1 MTNIFAKDIM
11 TKNPMTVTKDMI
23 VKDLADLLAKKNI
36 GGAPV
41 VDDSGRVI
49 GIVSESDLVVRDAR
63 IHYPTYIHLLDGF
76 IYWPSSVAKFNEEFK
91 KALGSTV
98 GDIMSEDVVKVA
110 PDATLEDLATM
121 VVDKE
126 IDRLPI
132 VDADGKLLG
141 IVTKH
146 DIVSA
151 ISRTS

>member
-1 MTNIFAKDIM
+1 MTDIFAKDIM
-11 TKNPMTVTKDMI
+11 TKDAITVTKDMA
-23 VKDLADLLAKKNI
+23 VKDLAELLAEKNI

-41 VDDSGRVI
+41 VDENGRVI

-63 IHYPTYIHLLDGF
+63 MHYPTYIHLLDGF
-76 IYWPSSVAKFNEEFK
+76 IYWPASAAKFNEEFK

-98 GDIMSEDVVKVA
+98 GDIMSEDPA
-110 PDATLEDLATM
+110 TAGPDATLEDLATL

-132 VDADGKLLG
+132 IGEDGKLAG

-146 DIVSA
+146 DIVTA
-151 ISRTS
+151 ISKSG

>member
-11 TKNPMTVTKDMI
+11 TKDTITVKTDMA
-23 VKDLADLLAKKNI
+23 VKDLADLLAEKNI

-41 VDDSGRVI
+41 IDDSGRVV
-49 GIVSESDLVVRDAR
+49 GMVSESDLVVRDAR

-98 GDIMSEDVVKVA
+98 GDIMSDEVA
-110 PDATLEDLATM
+110 TAGPDATLEDLATL
-121 VVDKE
+121 VVDND

-132 VDADGKLLG
+132 VDADGKPIG

-146 DIVSA
+146 DIVTA
-151 ISRTS
+151 ISKSG

>member
-1 MTNIFAKDIM
+1 MKNIFAKDIM
-11 TKNPMTVTKDMI
+11 TKNPVTVTGDMA
-23 VKDLADLLAKKNI
+23 VKDLAELLAAKNI

-41 VDDSGRVI
+41 VDDAGRVI

-76 IYWPSSVAKFNEEFK
+76 IYWPASVAKFNDEFK

-98 GDIMSEDVVKVA
+98 GDIMSDEVA
-110 PDATLEDLATM
+110 TAGPGATLEDLATL
-121 VVDKE
+121 VVDNA

-132 VDADGKLLG
+132 VDADGKPIG

-146 DIVSA
+146 DIVTA
-151 ISRTS
+151 ISRNS

>member
-1 MTNIFAKDIM
+1 MKNIFAKDIM
-11 TKNPMTVTKDMI
+11 TKEAVTVTKDMV
-23 VKDLADLLAKKNI
+23 VKDLADLLAEKNI

-41 VDDSGRVI
+41 VDGSGRVV

-98 GDIMSEDVVKVA
+98 GDIMSEDVA
-110 PDATLEDLATM
+110 TAGPDATLEDLATL
-121 VVDKE
+121 VVDSDV
-126 IDRLPI
+126 DRLPI
-132 VDADGKLLG
+132 VDADGKLIG

-146 DIVSA
+146 DIVTA
-151 ISRTS
+151 ISRSS